1 MASSDGLEVR
11 VSVESGIHGGVRK
24 MAEEIW
30 KEYSV
35 RILDVRIDWNVDT
48 PLVGETVATVR
59 ETEIRTKRS

>member
-11 VSVESGIHGGVRK
+11 VSVESAIHGGVRK

-35 RILDVRIDWNVDT
+35 RIVDVRIDWNVYT

-59 ETEIRTKRS
+59 ETEIRTQR